1 MNFYRQYSLIIGLSV
16 LVVVLA
22 LLLSSSDIV
31 FSSGVAFLDADLHG
45 PSVNEVYVETRMDLG
60 NEEHMAAFPL
70 QMGDWVGYDEDTAEW
85 EERLGADVTILRGY
99 TAPGIYRP
107 VHFLVLRSR
116 TSTSFHE
123 PRLCYP
129 AHGYNIT
136 EDGKDQVTITH
147 ADWVE
152 EFSNIS
158 IPLEKLIVEKVTDDG
173 KLERL
178 VVLSVYVKGNQFATD
193 AVTMIRIEKRI
204 LDNGS
209 YEDTVN
215 VEKAFLTEAIPL
227 MFVPSEKDGWNPIV
241 SELAGWGIGG
251 YFIIVGLVGIPIG
264 IIVYPRVRYAR
275 RPVEDKSYFNQ

>member
-1 MNFYRQYSLIIGLSV
+1 MDFYRQYSLIIGLSV

-31 FSSGVAFLDADLHG
+31 FSSGVKFLDADLHG

-70 QMGDWVGYDEDTAEW
+70 QMGEWVGYDEDTAEW

-116 TSTSFHE
+116 TSSSFHE

-158 IPLEKLIVEKVTDDG
+158 IPLEKLIVEKVSDDG

-193 AVTMIRIEKRI
+193 AVTMIRIEKRVP
-204 LDNGS
+204 DNGS

-215 VEKAFLTEAIPL
+215 VEKAFLIEAIPL

-241 SELAGWGIGG
+241 AEFAGWGIGG
-251 YFIIVGLVGIPIG
+251 YFIIIGLVGIPVG

-275 RPVEDKSYFNQ
+275 RPVEDEPN